1 MDSRTEELRERTK
14 EFPLRI
20 LHLFR
25 FLPRAVEA
33 QIIGKQVL
41 RSGTS
46 VAANYRAAC
55 RARSR
60 VEFVA
65 RIGVVAEE
73 ADETA
78 FWIEFLADAKV
89 MKKERLAKLLNEAH
103 ELTAIF
109 TASRKTAKKG
119 NR

>member
-1 MDSRTEELRERTK
+1 MDQRTEELRERTK
-14 EFPLRI
+14 NFALRI

-25 FLPRAVEA
+25 SLPRALDA
-33 QIIGKQVL
+33 QIIGKQLL

-55 RARSR
+55 RSRSR
-60 VEFVA
+60 PEFVA
-65 RIGVVAEE
+65 KIGLVVEE

-78 FWIEFLADAKV
+78 FWIEFLTDAKV
-89 MKKERLAKLLNEAH
+89 VKRERLEKLLNEAH

-109 TASRKTAKKG
+109 TASRRTAKQG
-119 NR
+119 